1 MSPHKSPADFIPVIP
16 WAEMTDWQV
25 VEGHRSSASC
35 SPGAQVMVRPHPQVL
50 SLLRATAETSPLGC
64 YVPPSRLHGDEATG
78 RPRLR
83 LAPFWSVPPS
93 LRGESS
99 LPYSNRTQ
107 VAIAA
112 TPTPP
117 LSLFFFLLLLPSS
130 LKPVRGA
137 RRPTVHPTLP
147 WQCYPCEACW
157 EQWWDVR
164 LDLQVWAGPER
175 RGTQRNGTLSV
186 AHAPLW
192 FYLRVW
198 KLRSQKLS
206 PLRSSHYW
214 LLKKTGCGIRF
225 SIPRWSCAITS
236 H

>member
-1 MSPHKSPADFIPVIP
+1 
-16 WAEMTDWQV
+16 MTDWQV

-117 LSLFFFLLLLPSS
+117 ALSFFVVVAVFLEAS
-130 LKPVRGA
+130 A
-137 RRPTVHPTLP
+137 RREAANGPPHSALAVLP
-147 WQCYPCEACW
+147 
-157 EQWWDVR
+157 
-164 LDLQVWAGPER
+164 L
-175 RGTQRNGTLSV
+175 
-186 AHAPLW
+186 
-192 FYLRVW
+192 
-198 KLRSQKLS
+198 
-206 PLRSSHYW
+206 
-214 LLKKTGCGIRF
+214 
-225 SIPRWSCAITS
+225 
-236 H
+236 